1 MALDSKGREDWRM
14 DHIDRK
20 ILQILSENAAS
31 TATEMVPLVNLSIP
45 AINKRIQKLRE
56 AGVIQKFTIVVA
68 PEKIGKPI
76 SAFILLVLQQG
87 ARIEALMDF
96 IRSDPD
102 ILECSAV
109 TGEYDYL
116 LKVCAADVPSLQK
129 KINHLKKYGGVVKSH
144 TMLSLTEYKHEV
156 SALPDAC
163 QERNDKL

>member
-1 MALDSKGREDWRM
+1 MSML

-20 ILQILSENAAS
+20 ILQILSEDSAA

-45 AINKRIQKLRE
+45 AINKRIQKLTE

-68 PEKIGKPI
+68 PEKVGKPI

-87 ARIEALMDF
+87 AKMETLMDF
-96 IRSDPD
+96 VRNDPD
-102 ILECSAV
+102 ILECAAV

-116 LKVCAADVPSLQK
+116 LKVCAADVASLQK

-144 TMLSLTEYKHEV
+144 TMLSLTEYKHQV
-156 SALPDAC
+156 SALPDAH
-163 QERNDKL
+163 